1 MADFTL
7 YFLADKTNL
16 FATYAT
22 NKNLV
27 IGARDVKQIYKLR
40 SLLLNH
46 RLKYG
51 RWINRYMNRS
61 FDDDYHSNIT
71 ITTNTSHTS
80 CRYLS
85 VLPMNFND
93 EDQLHENAFIFR
105 HSDVFIADEFD
116 YDRVSDVLSLQG
128 ISISTDNIFDKND
141 YEDVCSYLDSC
152 LKN

>member
-1 MADFTL
+1 
-7 YFLADKTNL
+7 
-16 FATYAT
+16 
-22 NKNLV
+22 
-27 IGARDVKQIYKLR
+27 
-40 SLLLNH
+40 
-46 RLKYG
+46 
-51 RWINRYMNRS
+51 MNRS
-61 FDDDYHSNIT
+61 FDDDYHSNLT

-105 HSDVFIADEFD
+105 HSDVFIAVEFD